1 MFSFFSNLLTNK
13 KKDEETWK
21 ESLRILT
28 NTVNSIR
35 YGNLKSKIV
44 NVHNDEFKNIS
55 ESINRMI
62 DTLNDR
68 EKMIVEYQTEQNRQN
83 EFLEKIINCLAEGII
98 IVDEEQKILQ
108 ISSKIGVWFGEKS
121 KDILKKKLSDF
132 MIIKEDFKNL
142 SETEITIK
150 NSPFVFVAT
159 STELM
164 SKDKKNYVLTIR
176 NITNQVEL
184 EKIKED
190 FVATLTHDLKV
201 PIIAESNMLDLLLSG
216 NFGEV
221 NESQTKVLSSMK
233 KSNQELLDLVQTLLL
248 SYKIENSEM
257 YFDMQEFDLNELFN
271 EILEEAA
278 VSFKEKDKVV
288 MLSKTKTK
296 LYADRLQIKRVLKN
310 LINNA
315 LVHGNSPKPVN
326 IKYLKRNGVVKIY
339 VTDFGKGIPAED
351 ISKLFD
357 KFFSTAKKFRK
368 AGTGLGLYLSKQI
381 VEAHGGKIT
390 VRSVE
395 NVETEFCIELPAKV

>member
-1 MFSFFSNLLTNK
+1 
-13 KKDEETWK
+13 
-21 ESLRILT
+21 
-28 NTVNSIR
+28 
-35 YGNLKSKIV
+35 
-44 NVHNDEFKNIS
+44 
-55 ESINRMI
+55 
-62 DTLNDR
+62 
-68 EKMIVEYQTEQNRQN
+68 
-83 EFLEKIINCLAEGII
+83 
-98 IVDEEQKILQ
+98 
-108 ISSKIGVWFGEKS
+108 
-121 KDILKKKLSDF
+121 

-288 MLSKTKTK
+288 ILS
-296 LYADRLQIKRVLKN
+296 
-310 LINNA
+310 
-315 LVHGNSPKPVN
+315 
-326 IKYLKRNGVVKIY
+326 
-339 VTDFGKGIPAED
+339 
-351 ISKLFD
+351 
-357 KFFSTAKKFRK
+357 
-368 AGTGLGLYLSKQI
+368 
-381 VEAHGGKIT
+381 
-390 VRSVE
+390 
-395 NVETEFCIELPAKV
+395 